1 VDCRYPKDLIVLT
14 MASFLLWSVIALA
27 QQQEPVGQGAT
38 LQGQATVQHAGGTQA
53 VPLSSQNAVYRE
65 DIIQTLKASKIKLV
79 LLEGTE
85 LTLSERG
92 TMTLSKFVYT
102 P

>member
-1 VDCRYPKDLIVLT
+1 MECHSLGT
-14 MASFLLWSVIALA
+14 
-27 QQQEPVGQGAT
+27 AT
-38 LQGQATVQHAGGTQA
+38 RAHRAGRALQGQATVQHAGGTQA
-53 VPLSSQNAVYRE
+53 VPLRSQNAVYRE